1 MVRSED
7 EIRRYDIFKGCT
19 LGLIAA
25 LTLYAYRLEAKA
37 SKAAMN
43 RIGFSQTTP
52 FGPLIE
58 TDPVVFSGTAPPGY
72 TVYII
77 TRKKTIAS
85 CVADDR
91 TTWEV
96 SVEAKELNNVG
107 IILVCRDGN
116 KEFDTIE
123 ETEYMLSEDLLKKVK
138 TEAATPDKFP
148 VEVKKPV
155 KGEALKPGIN
165 AIFGTGV
172 PQAKIKVFANKQ
184 LLEVVE
190 ADQNG
195 DWKLA
200 TEFKPGQYRLS
211 AVTPSDQSTVEFEVR

>member
-25 LTLYAYRLEAKA
+25 FTLYAYKLEAKA

-52 FGPLIE
+52 FGPIIE

-72 TVYII
+72 KVLII
-77 TRKKTIAS
+77 TRKKMIAS
-85 CVADDR
+85 CVADDK
-91 TTWEV
+91 TDWKV
-96 SVEAKELNNVG
+96 SVPAKELNSVG
-107 IILVCRDGN
+107 ITLVCRDGN
-116 KEFDTIE
+116 EEFDTIE

-138 TEAATPDKFP
+138 IDAETPDKFP
-148 VEVKKPV
+148 VEVKKPI
-155 KGEALKPGIN
+155 KGEALKSGIN

-184 LLEVVE
+184 LIDVVE

-200 TEFKPGQYRLS
+200 TEFGPGQYRLS
-211 AVTPSDQSTVEFEVR
+211 AVTPSDQSTVEFVVR